1 MAGVRI
7 ATLTEA
13 QNPLIAEIRQN
24 GTRNRNMCFSTS
36 HLFGRT
42 LREPPTEAATP
53 GLTLAIRA
61 ALLAPVEPGRYA
73 WLPLGARVLAKARA
87 RLSAALEGLGGQA
100 MGLPVSIPEGRALR
114 ALLPRH
120 VASHRDLPRLLY
132 GFRPLVADPPWGL
145 WRWRERE
152 VLWAAALH
160 ADPQARDT
168 LCQEMREAIRR
179 ELASTGLDL
188 LPAETLDGAALAMP
202 HPSGETELLRCPA
215 CGYMATAE
223 AARFSLPPGEPEP
236 LEDVHPVA
244 TPDCPTIADVAA
256 YVGVPTTRTLKAVFY
271 ATGLEGKGEIIFVV
285 IRGDLGVNE
294 AKLCRLL
301 GVSDLRPATEEE
313 IRAIGAVPGYA
324 SPVGLR
330 VRPAREGEGVL
341 VVGDPSI
348 RAGVNFVAGAN
359 REGYHLTGINTPRD
373 FAVTLL
379 EDVAQARAGLL
390 CPRCG
395 APLESLPGTVLVSWW
410 ADRAAGPHLYADPGG
425 ALRPV
430 SVGWCRAELEGW
442 VAAVAETCRDEFG
455 LVWPSTLAP
464 FDVHLVV
471 LGREE
476 PVREAAE
483 QVCRLLSRP
492 VLCDDR
498 DESAGV
504 KFADA
509 DLIGCPVRLTV
520 SRRSLEAG
528 GVEVKARG
536 EKDRRTI
543 PLESLP
549 DVVADRGQFPI
560 RIGGNG
566 SR

>member
-1 MAGVRI
+1 M
-7 ATLTEA
+7 
-13 QNPLIAEIRQN
+13 PLPSDLFPFPS
-24 GTRNRNMCFSTS
+24 CFPASR
-36 HLFGRT
+36 LFGRT
-42 LREPPTEAATP
+42 LREPPAEAVTP
-53 GLTLAIRA
+53 GLGLAVRA

-87 RLSAALEGLGGQA
+87 RLTAALEGLGGQA
-100 MGLPVSIPEGRALR
+100 ISLPVSIPEEKALW

-132 GFRPLVADPPWGL
+132 SFQRQRADLPWGL

-152 VLWAAALH
+152 RLRAVVLHTAP
-160 ADPQARDT
+160 DARDA
-168 LCQEMREAIRR
+168 LCRQVLEAIREEFAR
-179 ELASTGLDL
+179 TGLDL
-188 LPAETLDGAALAMP
+188 LLAETLDGAAVLFP
-202 HPSGETELLRCPA
+202 HPSGETETLRCPA
-215 CGYMATAE
+215 CGYTATAE
-223 AARFSLPPGEPEP
+223 AARFSLPPGEPAP
-236 LEDVHPVA
+236 LEEVRPVA

-256 YVGVPTTRTLKAVFY
+256 YVGVPTAQTLKAVFY
-271 ATGLEGKGEIIFVV
+271 ATGPEGEGEVVFVV
-285 IRGDLGVNE
+285 IRGDLEVNE
-294 AKLCRLL
+294 AKLCRLV

-330 VRPAREGEGVL
+330 VRPTRDGEGVL
-341 VVGDPSI
+341 VVGDRSI
-348 RAGVNFVAGAN
+348 RAGANFVAGAN
-359 REGYHLTGINTPRD
+359 REGYHLTGVNYPRD

-379 EDVAQARAGLL
+379 DDAAQARPGHL
-390 CPRCG
+390 CPHCG
-395 APLESLPGTVLVSWW
+395 APLEAVPGTVLASWW
-410 ADRAAGPHLYADPGG
+410 ADRAAGPHLYADPEGS
-425 ALRPV
+425 LRPV
-430 SVGWCRAELEGW
+430 AVGGCQAELEGW

-455 LVWPSTLAP
+455 FVWPPALAP

-471 LGREE
+471 LGKEE
-476 PVREAAE
+476 AVREAAGE
-483 QVCRLLSRP
+483 VCRRLTVP

-536 EKDRRTI
+536 EKERQVV
-543 PLESLP
+543 PLHSLP
-549 DVVADRGQFPI
+549 EVVLIALPPRCLT
-560 RIGGNG
+560 
-566 SR
+566 